1 MHLRKSN
8 TEPIIRIY
16 TEAKTQ
22 SSADQLALR
31 IMNEMKAIDLIQKA
45 QAEHNLTASEIMTIL
60 VDDCCNDY
68 LFQAADEVR
77 SQYVGEG
84 VHLRALI
91 ELSNV
96 CSKDCY
102 YCGLRCSNNNLE
114 RYRLSPDEVMAAV
127 VEAKSEG
134 YQTIVL
140 QSGEADNFANAEMV
154 KIISEI
160 KAMGLA
166 ITLSLGEKTYGQY
179 KAYKDAG
186 ADRYLLRIETTNEAI
201 YRELHPGMDFHN
213 RVKCLEA
220 LRTLGYEVGTG
231 CLVGLPQQ
239 TLADLAQDILFFKE
253 INADMVGLGP
263 FISNPDTPL
272 REQPS
277 GQFLL
282 SIKVMAVVRLLLP
295 DINIPATTAM
305 ESLHQDGRKIAL
317 QAGANVIMPNVT
329 TINYRQK
336 YLLYPGKIGLQVST
350 KQNRQ
355 KVVEIINSIN
365 RFVADNKGFRGN
377 K

>member
-1 MHLRKSN
+1 
-8 TEPIIRIY
+8 
-16 TEAKTQ
+16 
-22 SSADQLALR
+22 
-31 IMNEMKAIDLIQKA
+31 MKAIDLIQKA
-45 QAEHNLTASEIMTIL
+45 QAEHNLTASEIMKIL

-114 RYRLSPDEVMAAV
+114 RYRLSLDEVMAAV

-140 QSGEADNFANAEMV
+140 QSGEAYNFATAYIV
-154 KIISEI
+154 KIISAI
-160 KAMGLA
+160 KSMWLA

-201 YRELHPGMDFHN
+201 YRELHTGMDFHN

-365 RFVADNKGFRGN
+365 RFVAENQGFRGN

>member
-1 MHLRKSN
+1 
-8 TEPIIRIY
+8 
-16 TEAKTQ
+16 
-22 SSADQLALR
+22 
-31 IMNEMKAIDLIQKA
+31 MKAIDLIQKA

-329 TINYRQK
+329 TINCRQK
-336 YLLYPGKIGLQVST
+336 Y
-350 KQNRQ
+350 
-355 KVVEIINSIN
+355 
-365 RFVADNKGFRGN
+365 
-377 K
+377 

>member
-1 MHLRKSN
+1 
-8 TEPIIRIY
+8 
-16 TEAKTQ
+16 
-22 SSADQLALR
+22 
-31 IMNEMKAIDLIQKA
+31 MKAIDLIQKA
-45 QAEHNLTASEIMTIL
+45 QAEHNLTASEIMKIL

-365 RFVADNKGFRGN
+365 RFVAENQGFRGN

>member
-1 MHLRKSN
+1 
-8 TEPIIRIY
+8 
-16 TEAKTQ
+16 
-22 SSADQLALR
+22 
-31 IMNEMKAIDLIQKA
+31 MKAIDLIQKA

-140 QSGEADNFANAEMV
+140 QSGEADNFATAEMV

-186 ADRYLLRIETTNEAI
+186 ADRYLLRIETTNEDI
-201 YRELHPGMDFHN
+201 YRKLHPRMDYHN

-365 RFVADNKGFRGN
+365 RFVSDNKGFRGN

>member
-1 MHLRKSN
+1 
-8 TEPIIRIY
+8 
-16 TEAKTQ
+16 
-22 SSADQLALR
+22 
-31 IMNEMKAIDLIQKA
+31 MKAIDLIQKA

-140 QSGEADNFANAEMV
+140 QSGEADNFATAEMV

-201 YRELHPGMDFHN
+201 YRKLHPRMDYHN

-365 RFVADNKGFRGN
+365 RFVSDNKGFRGN

>member
-1 MHLRKSN
+1 
-8 TEPIIRIY
+8 
-16 TEAKTQ
+16 
-22 SSADQLALR
+22 
-31 IMNEMKAIDLIQKA
+31 MKAIDLIQKA

-186 ADRYLLRIETTNEAI
+186 ADRYLLRIETTNEDI
-201 YRELHPGMDFHN
+201 YRKLHPRMDFHN

-365 RFVADNKGFRGN
+365 RFVSDNKGFRGN

>member
-1 MHLRKSN
+1 
-8 TEPIIRIY
+8 
-16 TEAKTQ
+16 
-22 SSADQLALR
+22 
-31 IMNEMKAIDLIQKA
+31 MKAIDLIQKA

-140 QSGEADNFANAEMV
+140 QSGEADNFATAEMV
-154 KIISEI
+154 KIITAI

-186 ADRYLLRIETTNEAI
+186 ADRYLLRIETTNETI

-239 TLADLAQDILFFKE
+239 TLADLAQDILFFIE

-263 FISNPDTPL
+263 SISNPDTPL

>member
-1 MHLRKSN
+1 
-8 TEPIIRIY
+8 
-16 TEAKTQ
+16 
-22 SSADQLALR
+22 
-31 IMNEMKAIDLIQKA
+31 MKAIDLIQKA

-140 QSGEADNFANAEMV
+140 QSGEADNFATAEMV
-154 KIISEI
+154 KIITAI

-186 ADRYLLRIETTNEAI
+186 ADRYLLRIETTNETI

>member
-1 MHLRKSN
+1 
-8 TEPIIRIY
+8 
-16 TEAKTQ
+16 
-22 SSADQLALR
+22 
-31 IMNEMKAIDLIQKA
+31 MKAIDLIQKA

-140 QSGEADNFANAEMV
+140 QSGEADNFATAEMV
-154 KIISEI
+154 KIITAI

-272 REQPS
+272 REQP
-277 GQFLL
+277 
-282 SIKVMAVVRLLLP
+282 
-295 DINIPATTAM
+295 
-305 ESLHQDGRKIAL
+305 
-317 QAGANVIMPNVT
+317 
-329 TINYRQK
+329 
-336 YLLYPGKIGLQVST
+336 
-350 KQNRQ
+350 
-355 KVVEIINSIN
+355 
-365 RFVADNKGFRGN
+365 
-377 K
+377 

>member
-1 MHLRKSN
+1 M
-8 TEPIIRIY
+8 
-16 TEAKTQ
+16 KT
-22 SSADQLALR
+22 
-31 IMNEMKAIDLIQKA
+31 IDLIQKA

-60 VDDCCNDY
+60 GDDSCNEY
-68 LFQAADEVR
+68 LFQAANEVR

-114 RYRLSPDEVMAAV
+114 RYRLSLDEVMAAV

-140 QSGEADNFANAEMV
+140 QSGEADNFATAEMV

-186 ADRYLLRIETTNEAI
+186 ADRYLLRIETTNEDI
-201 YRELHPGMDFHN
+201 YRKLHPRMDYHN
-213 RVKCLEA
+213 RVKCLED

-263 FISNPDTPL
+263 FIPNPDTPL

-329 TINYRQK
+329 AINYRQK

-365 RFVADNKGFRGN
+365 RFVSDNKGFRGN

>member
-1 MHLRKSN
+1 
-8 TEPIIRIY
+8 
-16 TEAKTQ
+16 
-22 SSADQLALR
+22 
-31 IMNEMKAIDLIQKA
+31 
-45 QAEHNLTASEIMTIL
+45 
-60 VDDCCNDY
+60 
-68 LFQAADEVR
+68 
-77 SQYVGEG
+77 
-84 VHLRALI
+84 
-91 ELSNV
+91 
-96 CSKDCY
+96 
-102 YCGLRCSNNNLE
+102 
-114 RYRLSPDEVMAAV
+114 MAAV

-140 QSGEADNFANAEMV
+140 QSGEADNFATAEMV
-154 KIISEI
+154 KIITAI